1 MKLTFIYNNRKSF
14 TASNVVENSLVITRD
29 SEGRPQV
36 SYQKIITVDGATVLK
51 ALAAI
56 LPRPADF
63 KESGIVSQL
72 VAADSILYEADI
84 CEIVEID
91 AAAAGLMFIVVSE
104 NDYDDTYTYLL
115 GDVMDYSSS
124 EYTPPLAIVPIMA
137 TRIKPAELADAL
149 TLFF

>member
-29 SEGRPQV
+29 SEGRPHV
-36 SYQKIITVDGATVLK
+36 SYQKIINVDGATVLK
-51 ALAAI
+51 AVAAI

-63 KESGIVSQL
+63 KESGISSQL

-91 AAAAGLMFIVVSE
+91 AALQRFKIFAMQQTI
-104 NDYDDTYTYLL
+104 
-115 GDVMDYSSS
+115 
-124 EYTPPLAIVPIMA
+124 IW
-137 TRIKPAELADAL
+137 
-149 TLFF
+149 

>member
-29 SEGRPQV
+29 SEGRPHV

-51 ALAAI
+51 AVTDI

-63 KESGIVSQL
+63 KESGIISQL
-72 VAADSILYEADI
+72 VAADSILYGADI
-84 CEIVEID
+84 CETVEID
-91 AAAAGLMFIVVSE
+91 AVAAGLMFIVVSE
-104 NDYDDTYTYLL
+104 NDYDDTYLL
-115 GDVMDYSSS
+115 GDVMNYGES
-124 EYTPPLAIVPIMA
+124 EYTPPLAILPVLA

>member
-14 TASNVVENSLVITRD
+14 TASNVVENSLVISRD
-29 SEGRPQV
+29 SEGRPHV
-36 SYQKIITVDGATVLK
+36 SYQKVRTVDGETVLK

-56 LPRPADF
+56 LPRPAEF

-91 AAAAGLMFIVVSE
+91 AAAGLMFIVVSE
-104 NDYDDTYTYLL
+104 NDYDDTYLL
-115 GDVMDYSSS
+115 GDVVDYSAS
-124 EYTPPLAIVPIMA
+124 EYTPPLAILPVMA

>member
-29 SEGRPQV
+29 SEGRPHV
-36 SYQKIITVDGATVLK
+36 SYQKIITVDGDTVLK
-51 ALAAI
+51 AVTAI

-72 VAADSILYEADI
+72 VAADFILPRPADI

-104 NDYDDTYTYLL
+104 NDFDDTYLL

-124 EYTPPLAIVPIMA
+124 EYTPPLAIVPVMA

>member
-14 TASNVVENSLVITRD
+14 TASNVVEGSLIITKD
-29 SEGRPQV
+29 SEGRPYV
-36 SYQKIITVDGATVLK
+36 SYQKVNTVDGETVLK
-51 ALAAI
+51 ALAAV
-56 LPRPADF
+56 LPRPAEF

-91 AAAAGLMFIVVSE
+91 ATAAGLMFIVVSE
-104 NDYDDTYTYLL
+104 NDYDDVYLL
-115 GDVMDYSSS
+115 GDVMNYTFS
-124 EYTPPLAIVPIMA
+124 EYTPPLAIIPVLA

>member
-29 SEGRPQV
+29 SEGRPHV

-51 ALAAI
+51 AVVAI

-63 KESGIVSQL
+63 KESGISSQL
-72 VAADSILYEADI
+72 VAADSILCEADI
-84 CEIVEID
+84 CGIVEID

-104 NDYDDTYTYLL
+104 NDYDDTYLL
-115 GDVMDYSSS
+115 SDVMDYTAS
-124 EYTPPLAIVPIMA
+124 EYIPPLAIVPVMA

>member
-14 TASNVVENSLVITRD
+14 TASNVVENSLVISRD
-29 SEGRPQV
+29 SEGRPHV
-36 SYQKIITVDGATVLK
+36 SYQKVNTVDGDTVLK

-56 LPRPADF
+56 LPRPPEF

-104 NDYDDTYTYLL
+104 NEYDDTYLL
-115 GDVMDYSSS
+115 GDVMDYTAS
-124 EYTPPLAIVPIMA
+124 EYTPPLAIIPVMA

>member
-14 TASNVVENSLVITRD
+14 TASNVVENSLVIARD
-29 SEGRPQV
+29 SEGRPHV
-36 SYQKIITVDGATVLK
+36 SYQRIITVDGAAVVR
-51 ALAAI
+51 AVAAT

-63 KESGIVSQL
+63 KESGIMVSQL
-72 VAADSILYEADI
+72 VAADSILCEADI

-104 NDYDDTYTYLL
+104 NDYDDTLL
-115 GDVMDYSSS
+115 LCDVMDYTAG
-124 EYTPPLAIVPIMA
+124 EYIPPLAILPVMA
-137 TRIKPAELADAL
+137 TRIKPVELADAL